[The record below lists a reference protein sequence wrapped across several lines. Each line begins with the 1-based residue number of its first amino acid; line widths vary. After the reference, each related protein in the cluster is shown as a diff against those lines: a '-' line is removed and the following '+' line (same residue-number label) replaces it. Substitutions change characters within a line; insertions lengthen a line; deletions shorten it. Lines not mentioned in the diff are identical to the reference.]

1 MKIWHVEWRKSRE
14 YIVFP
19 PPFASIK
26 NSDNTTIKVETHVKF
41 IVVLLFVP
49 YLIIL
54 CKVILSYE
62 LIHLLNIF
70 LFNTLT
76 IELDPSALKVRI
88 DKYAF
93 LKTVYLI
100 NLKRICQVQHS
111 HQFSMVPYYA
121 SLNCFSWSPTK
132 VASISSE
139 ILTNYDRHY
148 HIVKA
153 VFEKHLPSYNA
164 SYFFD
169 PSLKCLFTMFP
180 ASFL

>member
-1 MKIWHVEWRKSRE
+1 MESRE
-14 YIVFP
+14 YTVCV
-19 PPFASIK
+19 PPFICPIK
-26 NSDNTTIKVETHVKF
+26 NSDNTRIKVEKHVKF
-41 IVVLLFVP
+41 IMVLLFVP
-49 YLIIL
+49 YLITL
-54 CKVILSYE
+54 CKVIWSYK
-62 LIHLLNIF
+62 LNQLLNIF

-88 DKYAF
+88 DKYVI
-93 LKTVYLI
+93 LKTLYLI

-111 HQFSMVPYYA
+111 HRFSMVPYQA

-132 VASISSE
+132 VTSISSE
-139 ILTNYDRHY
+139 ILTNYGRHY
-148 HIVKA
+148 QITA

-180 ASFL
+180 PSFL